1 MSYNTHRYAIN
12 INKPLYAIVRRYL
25 VLITMGACV
34 TAMMLT
40 SANAQTIIYQN
51 DFENP
56 TPSNCPNW
64 GGTASAGT
72 LAANYND
79 PPDAIFAQTG
89 SADRLCVSHP
99 SYADPSNT
107 AGNFAITFGV
117 ASNNIES
124 WGLAFDPQGEAFI
137 NGSIQLSKI
146 RVFANNSY
154 NFTAPETTPVTAN
167 FYRLPAGQTYTLS
180 NAGVPVG
187 GNVRVIVGGVDQ
199 TPIDSDTIN
208 VTNSIN
214 HTTFDWQTYNFSVD
228 TSAFATGDKLIMVFT
243 GLPLQRFMAFDN
255 LIVTANNTPPTVT
268 QVSQAFAT
276 AVVAP
281 GASTQLTIDITG
293 NNIGDALGLVLNNT
307 LPTPLRL
314 DGIASNTCGGTPT
327 ITPPNALA
335 LMAGTVPAAGC
346 QIVLDVTWD
355 EVDQCSVPSV
365 TNLITD
371 TGDATGDFSFT
382 SGQNTAMIDATA
394 DLACLVGAG
403 ATPHP
408 VPSASS
414 WSLFLLFITLV
425 GSYRSLYLRR
435 RSKA

>member
-1 MSYNTHRYAIN
+1 MTRRTIPHR
-12 INKPLYAIVRRYL
+12 PLTRL
-25 VLITMGACV
+25 MTSV
-34 TAMMLT
+34 TTLFTLMTLGIA
-40 SANAQTIIYQN
+40 SVQAQTIIYQN

-56 TPSNCPNW
+56 ANTNCPDW
-64 GGTASAGT
+64 GGTASAST
-72 LAANYND
+72 LAADYND
-79 PPDAIFAQTG
+79 PPDAIFAQTAT
-89 SADRLCVSHP
+89 ADRLCASHP
-99 SYADPSNT
+99 NYADPSNT
-107 AGNFAITFGV
+107 AGNFVIGMHGGN
-117 ASNNIES
+117 ASTAQIES
-124 WGLAFDPQGEAFI
+124 WGLAFDPQGEPLI

-146 RVFANNSY
+146 RLFTFSDY
-154 NFTAPETTPVTAN
+154 NFTAPETSPVTAN
-167 FYRLPAGQTYTLS
+167 FYRLPAGQTYSLS
-180 NAGVPVG
+180 NATVAFG
-187 GNVRVIVGGVDQ
+187 GSVRVIIGGVDQ

-214 HTTFDWQTYNFSVD
+214 HATFDWQTYNFSVD
-228 TSAFATGDKLIMVFT
+228 TSAFSAGDKLIMVFS
-243 GLPLQRFMAFDN
+243 GLPQRRYMAFDN

-335 LMAGTVPAAGC
+335 LTPGTVPAAGC

-355 EVDQCSVPSV
+355 EVDQCSVLSV

-403 ATPHP
+403 GTAHP
-408 VPSASS
+408 VPSASI
-414 WSLFLLFITLV
+414 WSLFIAILSVMAVAMGATGL
-425 GSYRSLYLRR
+425 YRKS
-435 RSKA
+435 S